1 MPIYEYEC
9 PKCNERFE
17 VLQRINED
25 AAALRCPKCGA
36 DKPVRVL
43 SGFFSASGKS
53 TGVSCG
59 PSGST

>member
-9 PKCNERFE
+9 PKCKERFE

-25 AAALRCPKCGA
+25 ATALQCPKCGA
-36 DKPVRVL
+36 DKPKRVL

-53 TGVSCG
+53 PGVSCG
-59 PSGST
+59 PSGSA